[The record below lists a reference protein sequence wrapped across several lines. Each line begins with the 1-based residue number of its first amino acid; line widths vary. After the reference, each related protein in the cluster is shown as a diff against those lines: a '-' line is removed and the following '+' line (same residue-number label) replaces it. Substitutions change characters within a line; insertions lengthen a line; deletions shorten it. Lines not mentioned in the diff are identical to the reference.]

1 MLLGYA
7 RVSTSDQTTA
17 PQEEALKA
25 AGCKRIFRDVASG
38 ARTARPGLDALLA
51 DAREGDTV
59 VVWRLDRL
67 GRSLAHLIE
76 TVGNLEKTGRGFRSI
91 TESID
96 TTTPAGRLVFHLF
109 ASLAQF
115 ERELLHERIRAGV
128 ASARARGLTGGRPRA
143 LDTTK
148 TKLARKLM
156 ADRSR
161 NVNDIARTLE
171 VSRSTLYRLIHEE
184 PQPPAVST
192 PARTQKASRAERGV
206 PPQAAPQGGRKAAS
220 SPQGR
225 AKAENQ
231 AKTPTAAK
239 QPRKGTKTTSTKRK

>member
-17 PQEEALKA
+17 PQEEALRA
-25 AGCKRIFRDVASG
+25 AGCRKIYRDTASG
-38 ARTARPGLDALLA
+38 ARTARPGLDALLDA
-51 DAREGDTV
+51 AREGDTV

-76 TVGNLEKTGRGFRSI
+76 TVGTLEKTGRGFRSI

-128 ASARARGLTGGRPRA
+128 ASARARGRTGGRPRA
-143 LDTTK
+143 LEPK
-148 TKLARKLM
+148 KAKLAVRLM
-156 ADRSR
+156 SDRDR
-161 NVNDIARTLE
+161 NVAEVCRTLN
-171 VSRSTLYRLIHEE
+171 VSRSTLYRIVREHQE
-184 PQPPAVST
+184 T
-192 PARTQKASRAERGV
+192 PAAR
-206 PPQAAPQGGRKAAS
+206 P
-220 SPQGR
+220 
-225 AKAENQ
+225 
-231 AKTPTAAK
+231 K
-239 QPRKGTKTTSTKRK
+239 QPRKAPTSPKETAKTSTRTKTPSAASKPRKTTSKKLK